1 MGTGSYTSE
10 EIEIYLVADKQLK
23 LSALESKLGR
33 NILLSRS
40 PALVI
45 PLSTENAIYSSTVI

>member
-1 MGTGSYTSE
+1 MYSSE
-10 EIEIYLVADKQLK
+10 ETEAYLVADKQLK

-33 NILLSRS
+33 NILRSRS

-45 PLSTENAIYSSTVI
+45 PLSTEISIYSSTVL